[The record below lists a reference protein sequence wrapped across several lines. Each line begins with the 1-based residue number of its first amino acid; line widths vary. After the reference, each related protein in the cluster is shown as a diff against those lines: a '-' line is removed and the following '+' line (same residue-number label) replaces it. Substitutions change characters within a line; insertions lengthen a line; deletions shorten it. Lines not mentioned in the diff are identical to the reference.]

1 MDNIVV
7 TGKEAKIRNLKAY
20 LENES
25 IKDLEELKYLYRV
38 EVPRAKNSRII
49 LQRKYTLD
57 LLEETRQ

>member
-20 LENES
+20 LENDS
-25 IKDLEELKYLYRV
+25 IKDLEELKYLYRL
-38 EVPRAKNSRII
+38 EVPRSKNSLII
-49 LQRKYTLD
+49 LQQKYTLD

>member
-1 MDNIVV
+1 MDNTVV

-38 EVPRAKNSRII
+38 EVPRSKNSLII

>member
-25 IKDLEELKYLYRV
+25 IKDLVKLKYLYRV
-38 EVPRAKNSRII
+38 EVRRSKNSLII
-49 LQRKYTLD
+49 LQRKYMLD
-57 LLEETRQ
+57 RLEETRQ